1 MHRRSLVSGLAVV
14 AVLGGLL
21 ALHGL
26 EIPPTITWLGHGGT
40 QAGSEHEAVGH
51 AADSHGA
58 PRGHTHL
65 TSTCVVAILLGL
77 TGLAG
82 LLSASLGRSRLGY
95 ASPGQRRAQPRGR
108 PSPEHPPGT
117 AQDGL
122 CVLRC

>member
-1 MHRRSLVSGLAVV
+1 MHRWSLVSGLAAV

-26 EIPPTITWLGHGGT
+26 ELPPVITWLGHGGT
-40 QAGSEHEAVGH
+40 HAGSEHEAVGH

-58 PRGHTHL
+58 PRCHTHL
-65 TSTCVVAILLGL
+65 ASTCVVAILLGL

-82 LLSASLGRSRLGY
+82 FLPASLGRSRLGY
-95 ASPGQRRAQPRGR
+95 AGPGQRWVQPRGR

-117 AQDGL
+117 VQNGL
-122 CVLRC
+122 CILRC